1 MNSDYNVD
9 ARATPDDAYSKEVVK
24 EFVLQ
29 RLKLT
34 PSTLGR
40 TMEDVPEIVR
50 ATGGL
55 QHGGHLIELFNR
67 FEEFK
72 PEWFDHWYLNKEL
85 VEGHVLRGALRIVNA
100 NEYPYYFRATRSVA
114 RRRRYQNCP
123 AELGDGHF
131 LAIPIIEEH
140 GPLTLQE
147 FRELFGEKNPLYRDR
162 ARRILMDLYNHGE
175 VARTGRKGQKPLFH
189 SVKML
194 PYLSD
199 MLAVDEEEARDWLL
213 LKCLSIYGPLT
224 PGDIAHWVDW
234 NITETTDILRR
245 LLETGAVL
253 RVKIEHDER
262 DHYLCSRDLKLL
274 DSLRDDLPEHEF
286 IRILFN
292 DDSLLL
298 GYYPRLRDYFGYPW
312 RYPQFSEGIVWRA
325 GILYGR
331 ELAGD
336 AVVEMFSGSKLFSVK
351 RLTLR
356 KEIVEKGIIPRIKY
370 EFQRHAAFHGK
381 SLQMARAEDF

>member
-1 MNSDYNVD
+1 MSPDSTVD
-9 ARATPDDAYSKEVVK
+9 ARVTPDDAYSKEVVK

-29 RLKLT
+29 RLRLT
-34 PSTLGR
+34 PLTLGR

-67 FEEFK
+67 FEDFR
-72 PEWFDHWYLNKEL
+72 PEWFDHWYHNKEL

-100 NEYPYYFRATRSVA
+100 DEYSYYFRATRSVA

-123 AELGDGHF
+123 AELSEGHL
-131 LAIPIIEEH
+131 LAIPLVEEH
-140 GPLTLQE
+140 GPLTLRE
-147 FRELFGEKNPLYRDR
+147 FRELFGVKYPRYRDR
-162 ARRILMDLYNHGE
+162 ARRILTDLYNHGE

-189 SVKML
+189 SVKRL
-194 PYLSD
+194 PHLSD
-199 MLAVDEEEARDWLL
+199 MLAVGEEEAREWLL
-213 LKCLSIYGPLT
+213 LRCLNVYGPLT
-224 PGDIAHWVDW
+224 PGDIAHWVGW

-262 DHYLCSRDLKLL
+262 DHYMCSRDLKLF

-298 GYYPRLRDYFGYPW
+298 GYYPRLGDYFGYHW

-325 GILYGR
+325 GILYSR

-336 AVVEMFSGSKLFSVK
+336 AVVEMFSGSELFSVK

-356 KEIVEKGIIPRIKY
+356 RELVKEGVMPRLEY
-370 EFQRHAAFHGK
+370 EFGRHAAFHGK
-381 SLQMARAEDF
+381 NLQMARAETF

>member
-1 MNSDYNVD
+1 MSPDSTDD
-9 ARATPDDAYSKEVVK
+9 ARAASNDAYSKEVVK
-24 EFVLQ
+24 EYVLQ
-29 RLKLT
+29 RLRLT

-67 FEEFK
+67 FEDFR
-72 PEWFDHWYLNKEL
+72 PEWFDHWYNRKEL

-100 NEYPYYFRATRSVA
+100 DEYPYYFRATRSVA

-123 AELGDGHF
+123 AELREGHL
-131 LAIPIIEEH
+131 LAIPLVEEH
-140 GPLTLQE
+140 GPLTLRE
-147 FRELFGEKNPLYRDR
+147 FRELFGEKYPLYRDR
-162 ARRILMDLYNHGE
+162 ARRILADLYNHGE

-189 SVKML
+189 AVKRL
-194 PYLSD
+194 PHLSD
-199 MLAVDEEEARDWLL
+199 MLVVSEKETREWLL
-213 LKCLSIYGPLT
+213 LRCLDIYGPLT
-224 PGDIAHWVDW
+224 PRDIAHWIGW
-234 NITETTDILRR
+234 NITEATDVLRR
-245 LLETGAVL
+245 LLETGAVV

-262 DHYLCSRDLKLL
+262 DHYVGSRDLKLL

-298 GYYPRLRDYFGYPW
+298 GYYPRLGDYFGYPW

-325 GILYGR
+325 GVLYGR

-336 AVVEMFSGSKLFSVK
+336 AVVEMFSGSELFSVK

-356 KEIVEKGIIPRIKY
+356 RGLVKEGVMPRLEY
-370 EFQRHAAFHGK
+370 EFGRHAAFHGK
-381 SLQMARAEDF
+381 SLQMARAETF